1 MFKKLLASI
10 GVGGAKVDT
19 QLDNPRLRPGDMLTG
34 RVVVQGGN
42 ADQDIEKIELVLM
55 VEAEQEAGDHE
66 VRGALPL
73 GSILVSQRFTVKAG
87 ETRQFPFQLQL
98 PAETPINALAHYGRP
113 LAVWIHTDLAIA
125 SAVDASDRDLLEV
138 HPTPQVAALLAAF
151 EQLGWGLYSTDV
163 EVGTARIGNVA
174 STLGCYQE
182 MELKPRG
189 GNFRIQEIELTF
201 LPWGNE
207 THVLIEVDSRFGGDF
222 YRSLAMG
229 PDFASRNWA
238 DELRRQLPL

>member
-1 MFKKLLASI
+1 
-10 GVGGAKVDT
+10 
-19 QLDNPRLRPGDMLTG
+19 
-34 RVVVQGGN
+34 
-42 ADQDIEKIELVLM
+42 
-55 VEAEQEAGDHE
+55 
-66 VRGALPL
+66 
-73 GSILVSQRFTVKAG
+73 
-87 ETRQFPFQLQL
+87 
-98 PAETPINALAHYGRP
+98 
-113 LAVWIHTDLAIA
+113 
-125 SAVDASDRDLLEV
+125 
-138 HPTPQVAALLAAF
+138 
-151 EQLGWGLYSTDV
+151 
-163 EVGTARIGNVA
+163 VA